1 MLAGVLAM
9 ALAVAVGSVPLG
21 AADLWAV
28 FTGGGNELQ
37 RDLIW
42 SLRAPRALAAFATGE
57 PVFGIIGV
65 VLAVLLIGGGMALV
79 VKNHRKAHDR
89 QKDWHRDHPEVPYEP
104 PTS

>member
-1 MLAGVLAM
+1 M
-9 ALAVAVGSVPLG
+9 
-21 AADLWAV
+21 
-28 FTGGGNELQ
+28 
-37 RDLIW
+37 
-42 SLRAPRALAAFATGE
+42 
-57 PVFGIIGV
+57 FGTIGV